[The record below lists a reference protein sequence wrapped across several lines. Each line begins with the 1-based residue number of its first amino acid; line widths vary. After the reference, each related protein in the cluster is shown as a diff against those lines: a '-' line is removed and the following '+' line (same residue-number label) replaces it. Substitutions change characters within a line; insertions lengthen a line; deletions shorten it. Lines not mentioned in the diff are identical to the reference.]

1 MPLLQKESKGTSP
14 SSSGKIPGMSTRI
27 PRKLDPVEV
36 RVLGSLLEKEQT
48 SPETVPMT
56 VNALIAACNQKTNR
70 EPVMQLSEHQVVTA
84 LDWLRQEV
92 LAWRSEG
99 ARTERW
105 QQSVSRRWGL
115 DRGGKALITL
125 LLLRGPQT
133 AGELRTRGERLY
145 PFATLEE
152 AEEALRRLAAED
164 EPLVMELPRRPGQ
177 KEARWTHLIGE
188 ASPEPEPEEAFAAA
202 LGEPSA
208 SPRAALASRVERLEE
223 VVERLA
229 AELEELKKQL
239 GV

>member
-1 MPLLQKESKGTSP
+1 MPLLQKEIKGTS
-14 SSSGKIPGMSTRI
+14 SIRSDKIPGMSTRI
-27 PRKLDPVEV
+27 PRQLDAVEI

-48 SPETVPMT
+48 NPETVPMT

-70 EPVMQLSEHQVVTA
+70 EPVMQLTEDQVVTA
-84 LDWLRQEV
+84 LDWMRQEV

-115 DRGGKALITL
+115 DRAGKALITL

-133 AGELRTRGERLY
+133 PGELRTRSERLH

-188 ASPEPEPEEAFAAA
+188 ASPEPEPEEVFEGA
-202 LGEPSA
+202 PDSSA

-229 AELEELKKQL
+229 AELAELKRQL
-239 GV
+239 GI

>member
-1 MPLLQKESKGTSP
+1 
-14 SSSGKIPGMSTRI
+14 MSTRI
-27 PRKLDPVEV
+27 PRKLDAVEV

-48 SPETVPMT
+48 NPETVPMT

-70 EPVMQLSEHQVVTA
+70 EPVMQLSEDQVVTA

-115 DRGGKALITL
+115 DRAGKALITL

-133 AGELRTRGERLY
+133 PGELRTRSERLY

-188 ASPEPEPEEAFAAA
+188 ASPEPEPEEVFEAAA
-202 LGEPSA
+202 GDSSTP

-229 AELEELKKQL
+229 AELAELKKQL